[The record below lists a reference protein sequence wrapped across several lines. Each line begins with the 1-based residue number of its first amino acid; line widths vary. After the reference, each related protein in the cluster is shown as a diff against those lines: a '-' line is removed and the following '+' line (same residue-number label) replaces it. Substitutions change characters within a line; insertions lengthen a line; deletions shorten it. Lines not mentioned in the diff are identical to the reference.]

1 MKCFIGIFPFQS
13 MQRSGGCLHCRD
25 ILNHIYWKITM
36 YHLFYNHLE
45 EIFNWRWLNSRSI
58 VNIKAKNTVLFTY
71 QFIKVLA
78 VFIILHFKISFIGI
92 YQSNE
97 AYRQNTGSGTQAVP
111 VSQYLVVFII
121 SGWLSFAEDQD
132 LISFVCIWVSG
143 RKKPQNKTW
152 FARAHSRRQKKKI
165 FSTGS
170 PQQKTHRSIMGHDLQ
185 GQGAECACLYR
196 YFHLVAL
203 IKSMAMYPSVQVR
216 EKQLSR
222 EEAAC

>member
-1 MKCFIGIFPFQS
+1 M
-13 MQRSGGCLHCRD
+13 
-25 ILNHIYWKITM
+25 
-36 YHLFYNHLE
+36 
-45 EIFNWRWLNSRSI
+45 
-58 VNIKAKNTVLFTY
+58 
-71 QFIKVLA
+71 
-78 VFIILHFKISFIGI
+78 FIILHFKISFIGI
-92 YQSNE
+92 YQSNA

-111 VSQYLVVFII
+111 VSQYLLVFTI

-152 FARAHSRRQKKKI
+152 FARGHSRRQKKKKNLLYRV
-165 FSTGS
+165 STTEDTQEHNGAW
-170 PQQKTHRSIMGHDLQ
+170 LQ
-185 GQGAECACLYR
+185 GQGSECACLYR

-203 IKSMAMYPSVQVR
+203 IKSMAMYPCVQVR